1 MNKSAEI
8 FCKLAKIYQKRKP
21 DKIKDRMV
29 CLIKSA
35 ALFNAAI
42 LRSSDNAEKLKKD
55 LKGFCKKLLLEAGA
69 ENKDAD
75 LVQEAESVARSIKH
89 MRGSVHTNLGKLKN
103 IPDDICLADLTV
115 LEVGISTDVE
125 ELQNSLAFN
134 YTNIMAGVAK
144 FAQHVMGEPPCE
156 FSLAGMGL
164 LARKEIT
171 PYSDFENMILL
182 ESTGNEY
189 ENMLNYF
196 RWYSVIFQVVLI
208 NLGETI
214 VPSVSISVLN
224 DKNSKNGD
232 WFYDKITPRGI
243 CFDGMMPHACKFP
256 LGRTQPTKDKPW
268 KTELIKPVNE
278 MLKYLNSDESLKNG
292 YHLGT
297 ILTKACHV
305 YGNVRVF
312 EEFENGVRELIE
324 LEPTENVQRS
334 VKKQITEDL
343 AKFATRQSLV
353 GVYTTKHFNVKQ
365 GVYCSTS
372 ILILEMGR
380 FYKLSANSCFDILRE
395 LAVRKYISDATKQK
409 LMFAIALACQVR
421 LKWYMFKKKQDD
433 NMDSMALFS
442 SLVGKAATLR
452 YFRIAY
458 ALQCDISKRFDLK
471 KLHLYSN
478 PKLLN
483 ISLVRCFKDYNP
495 MRDFLSEFEKKEIS
509 RQRYYEFDEC
519 LNCLE
524 KGNTSNG
531 ISSFKGMMNDDAFDL
546 YDGANNIGANHF
558 LFLRQMFQRLYCY
571 NDAIECYE
579 RWLSLIDHKHLD
591 MQRPAASLTPS
602 ELTALHNVAKVKQ
615 CVGRC
620 LLSLSRY
627 ESAKAS
633 FENSLQIKECLFYD
647 FNVDCGFASS
657 LYQIG
662 ACLTFMHKLDEALVY
677 LETSLSIRESI
688 SFNATTDMSIAST
701 AYEIG
706 YCYMEISQSEK
717 AMKYLKQALQITENV
732 AGIYGCDVAKMFQA
746 IGYCFQRMHE
756 ADIAK
761 YYLKK
766 ALGSNTRLLKNA
778 LDDRTLASAVF
789 MNGHCLFDMK
799 RPGEAQLQ
807 FARTLQI
814 EEKYS
819 LDVTTD
825 RNIAVTCYRIGLCF
839 FDMCEPEKSKGF
851 VERSLTIYEKTS
863 LDAKADHDVATANYW
878 IGHCLMTMKKN
889 QMKVSNICEEL

>member
-103 IPDDICLADLTV
+103 IPDDVCLADLTV

-232 WFYDKITPRGI
+232 WFYDKITPQGI

-353 GVYTTKHFNVKQ
+353 DVYNTKHFNVKQ
-365 GVYCSTS
+365 GVYRSTS

-442 SLVGKAATLR
+442 SLVGKAATLSYFR
-452 YFRIAY
+452 IAYALQCDISKRFDLKKLHLYSNPKLLNKKKQDDNMDSMALFSSLVGKAATLSYFRIAY

-509 RQRYYEFDEC
+509 TQRYYEFDEC
-519 LNCLE
+519 MVRLNE
-524 KGNTSNG
+524 R
-531 ISSFKGMMNDDAFDL
+531 ISSKQVTNNASNFK
-546 YDGANNIGANHF
+546 NNGSNVAANHF
-558 LFLRQMFQRLYCY
+558 LSLGKLFQRLYCY
-571 NDAIECYE
+571 DDAIECYE
-579 RWLSLIDHKHLD
+579 RWLSLIDHKHLN
-591 MQRPAASLTPS
+591 MQRSAALLKPIESTFLYI
-602 ELTALHNVAKVKQ
+602 VADVKDR
-615 CVGRC
+615 VGIC
-620 LLSLSRY
+620 LLNWSKY
-627 ESAKAS
+627 ETAQTI
-633 FENSLQIKECLFYD
+633 FENLLQIKE
-647 FNVDCGFASS
+647 
-657 LYQIG
+657 
-662 ACLTFMHKLDEALVY
+662 Y
-677 LETSLSIRESI
+677 LS
-688 SFNATTDMSIAST
+688 
-701 AYEIG
+701 
-706 YCYMEISQSEK
+706 
-717 AMKYLKQALQITENV
+717 
-732 AGIYGCDVAKMFQA
+732 
-746 IGYCFQRMHE
+746 
-756 ADIAK
+756 
-761 YYLKK
+761 
-766 ALGSNTRLLKNA
+766 
-778 LDDRTLASAVF
+778 
-789 MNGHCLFDMK
+789 
-799 RPGEAQLQ
+799 
-807 FARTLQI
+807 
-814 EEKYS
+814 
-819 LDVTTD
+819 
-825 RNIAVTCYRIGLCF
+825 
-839 FDMCEPEKSKGF
+839 
-851 VERSLTIYEKTS
+851 
-863 LDAKADHDVATANYW
+863 
-878 IGHCLMTMKKN
+878 
-889 QMKVSNICEEL
+889 